1 VGKFLSIA
9 LVLVEKAMVQDS
21 LKNLFRLREEVQ
33 MAVKV
38 LIRRKMNQENEQE
51 LSVLLRELRT
61 LTTNRKGYISG
72 ESFNRLDKPGES
84 LVIST
89 WQSADDWREWV
100 LSPERQ
106 TLQSKIDTLIGV
118 ETDYEIYE
126 YA

>member
-1 VGKFLSIA
+1 
-9 LVLVEKAMVQDS
+9 
-21 LKNLFRLREEVQ
+21 

-38 LIRRKMNQENEQE
+38 LIRRNVSDDKQAE
-51 LSVLLRELRT
+51 LSGLLRELRT

-72 ESFNRLDKPGES
+72 ETFDRFDKPGES
-84 LVIST
+84 LVVST

-106 TLQSKIDTLIGV
+106 ALQAKIDALLGQ
-118 ETDYEIYE
+118 ETTYEIFE

>member
-1 VGKFLSIA
+1 
-9 LVLVEKAMVQDS
+9 
-21 LKNLFRLREEVQ
+21 

-38 LIRRKMNQENEQE
+38 LIRRNVSDDKLTE
-51 LSVLLRELRT
+51 LSGLLRELRT

-72 ESFNRLDKPGES
+72 ETFDRFDKPGES
-84 LVIST
+84 LVVST

-106 TLQSKIDTLIGV
+106 ALQGKIDVLLGG
-118 ETDYEIYE
+118 ETTYEIFA

>member
-1 VGKFLSIA
+1 
-9 LVLVEKAMVQDS
+9 
-21 LKNLFRLREEVQ
+21 

-38 LIRRKMNQENEQE
+38 LIRRKMAQDNEQE

-72 ESFNRLDKPGES
+72 ETFNRLDQPGES
-84 LVIST
+84 LVVST
-89 WQSADDWREWV
+89 WQSADDWRDWV

-106 TLQSKIDTLIGV
+106 TLQGKIDTLIGV
-118 ETDYEIYE
+118 ETTYEIYE

>member
-1 VGKFLSIA
+1 
-9 LVLVEKAMVQDS
+9 
-21 LKNLFRLREEVQ
+21 

-38 LIRRKMNQENEQE
+38 LIRRNVSQDVEGK
-51 LSVLLRELRT
+51 LAGLLREMRT
-61 LTTNRKGYISG
+61 LTMQRKGYISG
-72 ESFNRLDKPGES
+72 ETFSRFDKPGES

-106 TLQSKIDTLIGV
+106 AVQKKIDELVGT
-118 ETDYEIYE
+118 ETTYEIFT